1 VDHVVEVDFG
11 SNFATGI
18 KALALNG
25 SWAAYASS
33 GAPSPTVSVPALM
46 AKNVNLQ
53 FLILNSLPHDVRR
66 RAQREVTA
74 FASTDG
80 AIHNIAGSF
89 TLEDSVAAHELVE
102 SGTKLG
108 TVVVERV

>member
-1 VDHVVEVDFG
+1 
-11 SNFATGI
+11 
-18 KALALNG
+18 
-25 SWAAYASS
+25 
-33 GAPSPTVSVPALM
+33 M

-53 FLILNSLPHDVRR
+53 FLVLNSLPHAVRK

-74 FASTDG
+74 FAATEG
-80 AIHNIAGSF
+80 AIHNIAGRF

-108 TVVVERV
+108 TVVVEHEHRMRQQPA